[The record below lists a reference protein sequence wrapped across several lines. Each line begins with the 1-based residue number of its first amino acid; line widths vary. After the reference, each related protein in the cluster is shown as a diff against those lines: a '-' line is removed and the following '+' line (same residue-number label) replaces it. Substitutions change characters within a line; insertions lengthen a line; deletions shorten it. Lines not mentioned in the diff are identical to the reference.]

1 MKNTGKGVSAIRVT
15 ERNGKV
21 VALLSVPDSADLMLT
36 TNTGRVL
43 RIHTTSVKVIGRLT
57 QGVCLMR
64 ILDGER
70 VVSVSKPSEF
80 DDTPVTQ
87 IETAEEIE

>member
-1 MKNTGKGVSAIRVT
+1 
-15 ERNGKV
+15 
-21 VALLSVPDSADLMLT
+21 
-36 TNTGRVL
+36 
-43 RIHTTSVKVIGRLT
+43 VKVIGRLT

-87 IETAEEIE
+87 LEAAEEIE